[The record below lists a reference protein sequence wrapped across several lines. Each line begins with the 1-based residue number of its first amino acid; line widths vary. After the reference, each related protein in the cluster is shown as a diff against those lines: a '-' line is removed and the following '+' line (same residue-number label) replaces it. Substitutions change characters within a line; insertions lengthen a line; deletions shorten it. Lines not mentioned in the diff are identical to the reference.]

1 MFLYDYFIIFLF
13 IIKIS
18 FYIFYLIN
26 FVLRILKYENK
37 YLIRITWDIDV
48 VFNVIFNTSMAV
60 LLMYLFYPFGKPAV
74 IDNAMRLLLFLYSF
88 VILLSNF
95 SNYFNEDKAIHMI
108 RKYLYGES

>member
-1 MFLYDYFIIFLF
+1 MFLYDYFILLLF

-37 YLIRITWDIDV
+37 NLIRITRDLDI

-60 LLMYLFYPFGKPAV
+60 LLMYLFYPFGKPMV
-74 IDNAMRLLLFLYSF
+74 IDNSMRLLLFLYSF
-88 VILLSNF
+88 VLLLSNF
-95 SNYFNEDKAIHMI
+95 SNYFNEDKVIHMI